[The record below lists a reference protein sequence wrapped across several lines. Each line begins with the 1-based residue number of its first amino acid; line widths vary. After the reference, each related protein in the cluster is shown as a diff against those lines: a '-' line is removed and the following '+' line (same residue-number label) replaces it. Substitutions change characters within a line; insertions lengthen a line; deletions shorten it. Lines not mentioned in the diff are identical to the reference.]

1 MEEFYA
7 SISHS
12 KGVLWCASGWAF
24 WGLNKIISQKKK
36 RTQLIFR
43 KKYMHIS
50 YFVIEIFS
58 KTDTQESDK
67 NNGGDGD
74 DDDDGDNYHHR

>member
-1 MEEFYA
+1 
-7 SISHS
+7 
-12 KGVLWCASGWAF
+12 
-24 WGLNKIISQKKK
+24 
-36 RTQLIFR
+36 
-43 KKYMHIS
+43 MHIS

-58 KTDTQESDK
+58 KTDTQESGK